1 MPYKDPEKRRQYQQE
16 WQRARRLGS
25 KTPPGQADLPAP
37 FRLRVAEDL
46 VSLLEEQIEAVRED
60 QEAGTLA
67 RARCMG
73 YLVTVGLRVLEQGDL
88 AARIERLELV
98 LKGRELGTAG

>member
-1 MPYKDPEKRRQYQQE
+1 
-16 WQRARRLGS
+16 
-25 KTPPGQADLPAP
+25 
-37 FRLRVAEDL
+37 
-46 VSLLEEQIEAVRED
+46 
-60 QEAGTLA
+60 
-67 RARCMG
+67 MG